1 MDPDIFSERQK
12 SIFGSNVNGVAHLA
26 PETVLIPI
34 KCGTLKGDSH
44 GISDVKIPSVNKSCK
59 DAELCIATF
68 TKGYFEE
75 LGNPQTSSQYVYLGC
90 RGFRYLLRPAHLLG
104 IPGVDSHIWVNVL
117 NWFCEKGACS
127 NTLYHFRMFD
137 LQKGISG
144 CPEQMYFSYDFRTE
158 GKFMYTH
165 GSKGP

>member
-44 GISDVKIPSVNKSCK
+44 GISDIKIPSVNKSCK

-90 RGFRYLLRPAHLLG
+90 RGFRYLETRTSLGDSWGRLSHMGQCFELILWEGSMFQHFVSFSDVRPTERNFRLSGA
-104 IPGVDSHIWVNVL
+104 NVFQL
-117 NWFCEKGACS
+117 WF
-127 NTLYHFRMFD
+127 
-137 LQKGISG
+137 
-144 CPEQMYFSYDFRTE
+144 
-158 GKFMYTH
+158 
-165 GSKGP
+165 